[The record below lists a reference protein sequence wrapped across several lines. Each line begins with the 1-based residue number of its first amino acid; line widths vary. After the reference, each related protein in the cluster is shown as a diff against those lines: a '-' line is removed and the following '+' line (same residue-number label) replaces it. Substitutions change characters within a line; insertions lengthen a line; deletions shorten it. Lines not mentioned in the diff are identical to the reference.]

1 MFIVCWSCC
10 WQAFR
15 CTFVQ
20 LKALRGRAIEKSRWP
35 ISSLSHPTQSSST
48 HRPSP
53 NAKKSPSN
61 RTWRTRTSIFVGTVR
76 KIDRNYSHHIYDAF
90 VQIHRIIKGHPQIY
104 ELVSSNYEY
113 AKYIADNERSLTSS
127 EALLFRNVTKRAAT
141 KFTVNGHVVTI
152 TNFGSKQICDSH
164 VTPNDIRVF
173 MLTLES
179 NPHQQHHQYYAKR
192 LVLNSS
198 LIHTKLNSPT
208 NLNSFIESENF
219 EDVKSELYNRQ
230 PIDSFPS
237 WVIPW
242 RDWLLMI
249 DRISWLFVYSH
260 FQTYHVRKQS
270 PTCVTLAPFAWWI
283 QSTTLSHVNA
293 TSTASDTKPM
303 NLCKIFLPP
312 LFSSKHTHTQLNFD
326 DELSMRKNA
335 FALMCTKPSQGR
347 LIQTS
352 DLWSSLFYLIS

>member
-1 MFIVCWSCC
+1 MTTYHVH
-10 WQAFR
+10 R
-15 CTFVQ
+15 
-20 LKALRGRAIEKSRWP
+20 LSRTRLL
-35 ISSLSHPTQSSST
+35 ILLFASVSLHLCPVEGVSRT
-48 HRPSP
+48 
-53 NAKKSPSN
+53 SN
-61 RTWRTRTSIFVGTVR
+61 REIKLADLKSLASNSIELNPSAIAKCKEKPIEQNVENADVIFVGTVR

-219 EDVKSELYNRQ
+219 EDVKS
-230 PIDSFPS
+230 
-237 WVIPW
+237 
-242 RDWLLMI
+242 
-249 DRISWLFVYSH
+249 
-260 FQTYHVRKQS
+260 K
-270 PTCVTLAPFAWWI
+270 
-283 QSTTLSHVNA
+283 
-293 TSTASDTKPM
+293 
-303 NLCKIFLPP
+303 
-312 LFSSKHTHTQLNFD
+312 LN
-326 DELSMRKNA
+326 N
-335 FALMCTKPSQGR
+335 R
-347 LIQTS
+347 LIPFMSHTVA
-352 DLWSSLFYLIS
+352 